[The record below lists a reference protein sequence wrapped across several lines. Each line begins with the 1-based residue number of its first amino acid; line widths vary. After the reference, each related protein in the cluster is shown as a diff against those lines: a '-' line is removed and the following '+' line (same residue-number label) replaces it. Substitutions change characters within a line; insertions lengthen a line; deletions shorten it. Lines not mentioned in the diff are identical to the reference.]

1 MTIGNALSVG
11 LIGLKAFTIQIQS
24 FISQGLPAFSIIGL
38 PDTSLSEAR
47 ERVKS
52 AYQSLHCEWP
62 ESRITVNLSPA
73 SMPKSGSSYDL
84 AIAASILSARGI
96 IPLQSLDNTII
107 LGELNLDGTILP
119 INGLLPISLF
129 AKELGIKRMIIPEGN
144 LNEANLISEINA
156 IGIKHILDL
165 VDELH
170 GELDSK
176 DRKYAEYNRER
187 ALQANS
193 NTSYEHIHVSE
204 RNAENSNNSESNNSN
219 YGSGVENR
227 ENRENKENSHEN
239 SSENNQSNIEK
250 SLTQKSVLEADTQ
263 HSIGDMSEVL
273 GQEHTKWAL
282 QVAAAGGHHVM
293 MIGPPGSGKT
303 MLASRMP
310 GIMCPLNEQ
319 EQLEVASIRSLC
331 GTLPYYGISDIPPF
345 EAPHHTASSA
355 SLIGGGTGIAKPG
368 IITRAHCGVLFMDEA
383 PEFSPRVLQTLREPL
398 ESGFIAVSRSKGT
411 TFYPAKFQLIIAANP
426 CPCGYA
432 YGNGE
437 RCTCKEKDRIRYFS
451 RLSGPILDRID
462 IQMDVPPVE
471 RILIPQ
477 SESNLNKSTNAQDR
491 VVKESKSINNTQN
504 NNESNA
510 EKWRNYNNTNQSSN
524 SSNYHGEPVLTSAI
538 MRRNV
543 TIARHIAQKRFAA
556 QGWNCNAQA
565 SGTWLRKYTSK
576 QALILVNNAL
586 ERHQL
591 SLRGADR
598 ALRLAWTLA
607 DIAGH
612 TSPDITDMAQAIS
625 LRTRI

>member
-24 FISQGLPAFSIIGL
+24 FISPGLPAFSIIGL

-52 AYQSLHCEWP
+52 AYQSLHCDWP

-84 AIAASILSARGI
+84 AIASSILSAKGI
-96 IPLQSLDNTII
+96 IPLQSLDNTVI
-107 LGELNLDGTILP
+107 LGELNLDGTVLP

-129 AKELGIKRMIIPEGN
+129 AQEMGIKRMIIPQAN
-144 LNEANLISEINA
+144 LDEANLVDGIDA

-170 GELDSK
+170 GKLDSK
-176 DRKYAEYNRER
+176 NRKYAQLNRER
-187 ALQANS
+187 ALQATGNS
-193 NTSYEHIHVSE
+193 LYEHIQVSE
-204 RNAENSNNSESNNSN
+204 RNNENFNRGENNSNNLDYSNKNDS
-219 YGSGVENR
+219 
-227 ENRENKENSHEN
+227 K
-239 SSENNQSNIEK
+239 NQ
-250 SLTQKSVLEADTQ
+250 QKSEQKHILAQKSILESDIQ

-310 GIMCPLNEQ
+310 GIMCPLNEK

-345 EAPHHTASSA
+345 EAPHHTSSSA

-471 RILIPQ
+471 RIMIVQ
-477 SESNLNKSTNAQDR
+477 NARDIKSNANNSNLSNNEKNNYETNKYETNKLEQQSYI
-491 VVKESKSINNTQN
+491 KQN
-504 NNESNA
+504 NLNNNA
-510 EKWRNYNNTNQSSN
+510 LYN
-524 SSNYHGEPVLTSAI
+524 GKPILTSAM
-538 MRRNV
+538 MRKNV
-543 TIARHIAQKRFAA
+543 TTARQIAQVRFVK

-576 QALILVNNAL
+576 HALMLVNSAL
-586 ERHQL
+586 EKHQL

-612 TSPDITDMAQAIS
+612 VSPDVTDMAQAIS

>member
-24 FISQGLPAFSIIGL
+24 FISPGLPAFSIIGL

-52 AYQSLHCEWP
+52 AYQSLHCDWP

-84 AIAASILSARGI
+84 AIASSILSAKGI
-96 IPLQSLDNTII
+96 IPLQSLDNTVI
-107 LGELNLDGTILP
+107 LGELNLDGTVLP

-129 AKELGIKRMIIPEGN
+129 AQEMGIKRMIIPQAN
-144 LNEANLISEINA
+144 LDEANLVDGIDA

-170 GELDSK
+170 VKLDSK
-176 DRKYAEYNRER
+176 NKKYAQLNRER
-187 ALQANS
+187 ALQATGNS
-193 NTSYEHIHVSE
+193 LYEHIQVSE
-204 RNAENSNNSESNNSN
+204 RNNENFNSVENNSNNLDYSNKNDS
-219 YGSGVENR
+219 
-227 ENRENKENSHEN
+227 K
-239 SSENNQSNIEK
+239 NQ
-250 SLTQKSVLEADTQ
+250 QKSEQKHILAQKSILESDIQ

-310 GIMCPLNEQ
+310 GIMCPLNEK

-345 EAPHHTASSA
+345 EAPHHTSSSA

-471 RILIPQ
+471 RIMIVQ
-477 SESNLNKSTNAQDR
+477 NARDIKSNANNSNLSNNEKNNYETNKYETNKLEQQSYI
-491 VVKESKSINNTQN
+491 KQN
-504 NNESNA
+504 NLNNNA
-510 EKWRNYNNTNQSSN
+510 LYN
-524 SSNYHGEPVLTSAI
+524 GKPILTSAM
-538 MRRNV
+538 MRKNV
-543 TIARHIAQKRFAA
+543 TTARRVAQVRFVK

-576 QALILVNNAL
+576 HALMLVNSAL
-586 ERHQL
+586 EKHQL

-612 TSPDITDMAQAIS
+612 VSPDVTDMAQAIS

>member
-24 FISQGLPAFSIIGL
+24 FISPGLPAFSIIGL

-52 AYQSLHCEWP
+52 AYQSLHCDWP

-84 AIAASILSARGI
+84 AIASSILSAKGI
-96 IPLQSLDNTII
+96 IPLQSLDNTVI
-107 LGELNLDGTILP
+107 LGELNLDGTVLP

-129 AKELGIKRMIIPEGN
+129 AQEMGIKRMIIPQAN
-144 LNEANLISEINA
+144 LDEANLVDGIDA

-170 GELDSK
+170 GKLDSK
-176 DRKYAEYNRER
+176 NRKYAQLNRER
-187 ALQANS
+187 ALQATGNS
-193 NTSYEHIHVSE
+193 LYEHIQVSE
-204 RNAENSNNSESNNSN
+204 RNNENFNSVENNSNNLDYSNKNDS
-219 YGSGVENR
+219 
-227 ENRENKENSHEN
+227 K
-239 SSENNQSNIEK
+239 NQ
-250 SLTQKSVLEADTQ
+250 QKSEQKHILAQKSILKSDIQ

-310 GIMCPLNEQ
+310 GIMCPLNEK

-345 EAPHHTASSA
+345 EAPHHTSSSA

-471 RILIPQ
+471 RIMIAQ
-477 SESNLNKSTNAQDR
+477 NARDIKSNANNSNLSNNEKNNYETNKLEQQSYI
-491 VVKESKSINNTQN
+491 KQN
-504 NNESNA
+504 NLNNNA
-510 EKWRNYNNTNQSSN
+510 LYN
-524 SSNYHGEPVLTSAI
+524 GKPILTSAM
-538 MRRNV
+538 MRKNV
-543 TIARHIAQKRFAA
+543 TTARQIAQVRFVK

-576 QALILVNNAL
+576 HALMLVNSAL
-586 ERHQL
+586 EKHQL

-612 TSPDITDMAQAIS
+612 VSPDVTDMAQAIS

>member
-24 FISQGLPAFSIIGL
+24 FISPGLPAFSIIGL

-52 AYQSLHCEWP
+52 AYQSLHCDWP

-84 AIAASILSARGI
+84 AIASSILSAKGI
-96 IPLQSLDNTII
+96 IPLQSLDNTVI
-107 LGELNLDGTILP
+107 LGELNLDGTVLP

-129 AKELGIKRMIIPEGN
+129 AQEMGIKRMIIPQAN
-144 LNEANLISEINA
+144 LDEANLVDGIDA

-170 GELDSK
+170 GKLDSK
-176 DRKYAEYNRER
+176 NRKYAQLNRER
-187 ALQANS
+187 ALQATGNS
-193 NTSYEHIHVSE
+193 LYEHIQVSE
-204 RNAENSNNSESNNSN
+204 RNNENFNSVENNSNNLDYSNKNDS
-219 YGSGVENR
+219 
-227 ENRENKENSHEN
+227 K
-239 SSENNQSNIEK
+239 NQ
-250 SLTQKSVLEADTQ
+250 QKSEQKHILAQKSILESDIQ

-310 GIMCPLNEQ
+310 GIMCPLNEK

-345 EAPHHTASSA
+345 EAPHHTSSSA

-462 IQMDVPPVE
+462 IQMDVLPVE
-471 RILIPQ
+471 RIMIAQ
-477 SESNLNKSTNAQDR
+477 NARDIKSNANNSNLSNNEKNNYETNKYETNKLEQQSYI
-491 VVKESKSINNTQN
+491 KQN
-504 NNESNA
+504 NLNNNA
-510 EKWRNYNNTNQSSN
+510 LYN
-524 SSNYHGEPVLTSAI
+524 GKPILTSAM
-538 MRRNV
+538 MRKNV
-543 TIARHIAQKRFAA
+543 TTARRIAQVRFVK

-576 QALILVNNAL
+576 HALMLVNSAL
-586 ERHQL
+586 EKHQL

-612 TSPDITDMAQAIS
+612 VSPDVTDMAQAIS

>member
-24 FISQGLPAFSIIGL
+24 FISPGLPAFSIIGL

-52 AYQSLHCEWP
+52 AYQSLHCDWP

-84 AIAASILSARGI
+84 AIASSILSAKGI
-96 IPLQSLDNTII
+96 IPLQSLDNTVI
-107 LGELNLDGTILP
+107 LGELNLDGTVLP

-129 AKELGIKRMIIPEGN
+129 AQEMGIKRMIIPQAN
-144 LNEANLISEINA
+144 LDEANLVDGIDA

-170 GELDSK
+170 GKLDSK
-176 DRKYAEYNRER
+176 NRKYAQLNRER
-187 ALQANS
+187 ALQATGNS
-193 NTSYEHIHVSE
+193 LYEHIQVSE
-204 RNAENSNNSESNNSN
+204 RNNENFNRGENNSNNLDYSNKNDS
-219 YGSGVENR
+219 
-227 ENRENKENSHEN
+227 K
-239 SSENNQSNIEK
+239 NQ
-250 SLTQKSVLEADTQ
+250 QKSEQKHILAQKSILESDIQ

-310 GIMCPLNEQ
+310 GIMCPLNEK

-345 EAPHHTASSA
+345 EAPHHTSSSA

-471 RILIPQ
+471 RIIIPQ
-477 SESNLNKSTNAQDR
+477 NTRDIRSNVDNSNLSNNEKNNYETNKLEQQSYI
-491 VVKESKSINNTQN
+491 KQN
-504 NNESNA
+504 NLNNNA
-510 EKWRNYNNTNQSSN
+510 LYN
-524 SSNYHGEPVLTSAI
+524 GKPILTSAM
-538 MRRNV
+538 MRKNV
-543 TIARHIAQKRFAA
+543 TTARRIAQVRFVK

-576 QALILVNNAL
+576 HALMLVNNAL
-586 ERHQL
+586 EKHQL

-612 TSPDITDMAQAIS
+612 VSPDVTDMAQAIS

>member
-24 FISQGLPAFSIIGL
+24 FISPGLPAFSIIGL

-52 AYQSLHCEWP
+52 AYQSLHCDWP

-84 AIAASILSARGI
+84 AIASSILSAKGI
-96 IPLQSLDNTII
+96 IPLQSLDNTVI
-107 LGELNLDGTILP
+107 LGELNLDGTVLP

-129 AKELGIKRMIIPEGN
+129 AQEIGIKRMIIPQAN
-144 LNEANLISEINA
+144 LDEANLVDGIDA

-170 GELDSK
+170 GKLDSK
-176 DRKYAEYNRER
+176 NRKYAQLNRER
-187 ALQANS
+187 ALQATGNS
-193 NTSYEHIHVSE
+193 SYEHIQVSE
-204 RNAENSNNSESNNSN
+204 RCNENFNSVENNSNNFNYSNKNDS
-219 YGSGVENR
+219 
-227 ENRENKENSHEN
+227 K
-239 SSENNQSNIEK
+239 NQ
-250 SLTQKSVLEADTQ
+250 QKSEQKHISAQKSILESDIQ

-310 GIMCPLNEQ
+310 GIMCPLNEK

-345 EAPHHTASSA
+345 EAPHHTSSSA

-471 RILIPQ
+471 RIIIPQ
-477 SESNLNKSTNAQDR
+477 NTRDIKSNVDNSNLSNNEKNNYETNKLEQQSYI
-491 VVKESKSINNTQN
+491 KQN
-504 NNESNA
+504 NLNNNA
-510 EKWRNYNNTNQSSN
+510 LYN
-524 SSNYHGEPVLTSAI
+524 GKPILTSAM
-538 MRRNV
+538 MRKNV
-543 TIARHIAQKRFAA
+543 TTARQIAQVRFVK

-576 QALILVNNAL
+576 HALMLVNSAL
-586 ERHQL
+586 EKHQL

-612 TSPDITDMAQAIS
+612 VSPDVTDMAQAIS

>member
-24 FISQGLPAFSIIGL
+24 FISPGLPAFSIIGL

-52 AYQSLHCEWP
+52 AYQSLHCDWP

-84 AIAASILSARGI
+84 AIASSILSAKGI
-96 IPLQSLDNTII
+96 IPLQSLDNTVI
-107 LGELNLDGTILP
+107 LGELNLDGTVLP

-129 AKELGIKRMIIPEGN
+129 AQEMGIKRMIIPQAN
-144 LNEANLISEINA
+144 LDEANLVDGIDA

-170 GELDSK
+170 GKLDSK
-176 DRKYAEYNRER
+176 NRKYAQLNRER
-187 ALQANS
+187 ALQATGNS
-193 NTSYEHIHVSE
+193 LYEHIQVSE
-204 RNAENSNNSESNNSN
+204 RNNENFNRGENNSNNLDYSNKNDS
-219 YGSGVENR
+219 
-227 ENRENKENSHEN
+227 K
-239 SSENNQSNIEK
+239 NQ
-250 SLTQKSVLEADTQ
+250 QKSEQKHILAQKSILESDIQ

-310 GIMCPLNEQ
+310 GIMCPLNEK

-345 EAPHHTASSA
+345 EAPHHTSSSA

-471 RILIPQ
+471 RIMIAQ
-477 SESNLNKSTNAQDR
+477 NARDIKSNANNSNLSNNEKNNYETNKYETNKLEQQSYI
-491 VVKESKSINNTQN
+491 KQN
-504 NNESNA
+504 NLNNNA
-510 EKWRNYNNTNQSSN
+510 LYN
-524 SSNYHGEPVLTSAI
+524 GKPILTSAM
-538 MRRNV
+538 MRKNV
-543 TIARHIAQKRFAA
+543 TTARQIAQVRFVK
-556 QGWNCNAQA
+556 QGWNCNEQA

-576 QALILVNNAL
+576 HALMLVNSAL
-586 ERHQL
+586 EKHQL

-612 TSPDITDMAQAIS
+612 VSPDVTDMAQAIS